1 VLRRRVLLA
10 VTFVVLFGLG
20 WWVGRG
26 SASGDL
32 YANLDL
38 FVEVLQKVR
47 ENYVE
52 PVEPKQLV
60 DGATRGM
67 LATLDPFSQFLDER
81 SVENLQA
88 FTHGSFGGI
97 GIEIVVRDNFPTVI
111 APIEGTPAWE
121 AGITA
126 GDVIVRVNDESTA
139 GLTLD
144 QVATKLRG
152 HPGTSVRVGLRREGD
167 PEEHEVTL
175 ERRTIETKSV
185 PYAFIER
192 PGVGYLRL
200 ANFSEKSGPEVRE
213 AVAKLRAGGAKSLVL
228 DLRSNPGG
236 ILDQAVDV
244 AEQFLPSGAMI
255 VYTDGRARGQDAR
268 YFGDDGLPETQWPL
282 VVLIDG
288 GSASASEIVAGAL
301 QDLDRALVIGRTSF
315 GKGSV
320 QRVYPLR
327 GRNAAIKLTTAL
339 YYTPSGRSIH
349 RPMRDSLAR
358 VAFGDDEGLDVAP
371 HAAPDAAA
379 ARPVFKTKSGRTVH
393 GGGGIAPDVEIT
405 PDSLP
410 PLALEIERRNLPFRF
425 ANRWA
430 NAHADA
436 RSAAASPPWREFTAF
451 LREEKVSFDD
461 AALASVRPVLERAL
475 RRELGRRFGGG
486 EGAARVGLEGDP
498 VYQRALQ
505 ALRNA
510 RAPGDVFAGIP
521 GSAPRTP

>member
-1 VLRRRVLLA
+1 VVRRRILLA

-26 SASGDL
+26 SASNDL
-32 YANLDL
+32 YSNLDL

-52 PVEPKQLV
+52 PVEAKQLV

-81 SVENLQA
+81 SVENLNA

-97 GIEIVVRDNFPTVI
+97 GIEIVVRDNYPTVI

-121 AGITA
+121 AGVTA
-126 GDVIVRVNDESTA
+126 GDVLVRVNDESTA
-139 GLTLD
+139 GLSLD
-144 QVATKLRG
+144 EVATRLRG
-152 HPGTSVRVGLRREGD
+152 QAGTTVRVGLRHEGD
-167 PEEHEVTL
+167 PEDHEVTL
-175 ERRTIETKSV
+175 ERRIIETKSV
-185 PYAFIER
+185 PYAFVER

-213 AVAKLRAGGAKSLVL
+213 AVAKLRSGGAKSLVL

-244 AEQFLPSGAMI
+244 AEQFLPSGAMV
-255 VYTDGRARGQDAR
+255 VYTDGRAKGQDAR
-268 YFGDDGLPETQWPL
+268 YFGDDAKPETQWPL

-301 QDLDRALVIGRTSF
+301 QDLDRALVLGRTSF

-327 GRNAAIKLTTAL
+327 GRNAAVKLTTAL

-349 RPMRDSLAR
+349 RPMTDSLG
-358 VAFGDDEGLDVAP
+358 AFIDDGEENP
-371 HAAPDAAA
+371 HASDGATP
-379 ARPVFKTKSGRTVH
+379 RPMFKTKSGRVVY
-393 GGGGIAPDVEIT
+393 GGGGITPDLEIT

-410 PLALEIERRNLPFRF
+410 PLALEIERRGLPFRF

-430 NAHADA
+430 NAHPKT
-436 RSAAASPPWREFTAF
+436 ASPAAPPWSEFEAF
-451 LREEKVSFDD
+451 LREQSVSFEP
-461 AALASVRPVLERAL
+461 AALAAVRPTLERSL
-475 RRELGRRFGGG
+475 RRELGRRYGGG
-486 EGAARVGLEGDP
+486 EGAARVGLEDDP
-498 VYQRALQ
+498 VYQRALE

-510 RAPGDVFAGIP
+510 RGPGDVFAGIP
-521 GSAPRTP
+521 AAGRRTP